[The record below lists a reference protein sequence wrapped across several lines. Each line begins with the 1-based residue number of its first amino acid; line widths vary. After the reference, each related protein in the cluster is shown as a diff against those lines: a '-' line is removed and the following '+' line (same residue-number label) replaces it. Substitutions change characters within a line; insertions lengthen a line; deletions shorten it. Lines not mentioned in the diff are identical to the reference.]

1 MAEKK
6 NRLCVIKVYN
16 TTEKSKQMNNQV
28 NDGKISL
35 DLMHINQHLWRQ
47 LFITVFNSEE
57 CFCLFIEPHN
67 AEFSTEV

>member
-28 NDGKISL
+28 NDGKILL
-35 DLMHINQHLWRQ
+35 D
-47 LFITVFNSEE
+47 
-57 CFCLFIEPHN
+57 
-67 AEFSTEV
+67 